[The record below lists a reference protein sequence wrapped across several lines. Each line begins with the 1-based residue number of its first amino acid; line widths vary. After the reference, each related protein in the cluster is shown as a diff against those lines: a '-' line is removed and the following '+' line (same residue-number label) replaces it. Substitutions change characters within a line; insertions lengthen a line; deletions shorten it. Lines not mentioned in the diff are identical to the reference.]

1 MAEYKGIKGFKVQ
14 TVSTDPAA
22 SAIAGGTWASGG
34 NLNSSRSNAGGAG
47 IQTSALM
54 VGLDN
59 ASPNPGNVEEYNG
72 SAWSEQTDLTT
83 GRNAKAFGANAE
95 AVLAVGGYDPA
106 IATGSTKTEIWNGSG
121 WTEVNDLNVK
131 REAMGVFGIYT
142 AGLIA
147 TGFERGST
155 PARPANVES
164 WNGTSWTEVN
174 NVNTARSG
182 ITGSGLQTSGIISGG
197 SPVPAGNLVESWDGT
212 SWTTTTSMNTSRDS
226 DGSGSGTSNSDA
238 LVFGGAT
245 PAPVI
250 TANTEFWNGTTWTEL
265 NNLSIARFDSMGG
278 GNSSPT
284 ASITFGGLTP
294 SELTATEEWTAPSVF
309 QQENLGQVFYNS
321 TSNVFKVTQQS
332 APAGT
337 WSSGGDL
344 NTARYRFGGASQGT
358 QNAGL
363 VFGSDSPTYGQT
375 EEYNGT
381 AWSEQNDLNTGR
393 YISYG
398 GAGTQTACVTAGG
411 YNPAG
416 SPVFNTVVSETYN
429 GTSWTEGN
437 DLNTGR
443 LDCSTFGSSTA
454 GVLVG
459 GGTGSG
465 GPNTVTNVEIYDGT
479 SWSETTDIPT
489 ATQEMG
495 SLGTGTAGLIFGGS
509 VDNDPTTKNTTI
521 EWDGTS
527 WTSGGNYPIYI
538 KYTTGFGSLTN
549 GIGAGGSDQTGAISG
564 VCNVYNGTSWSEIAE
579 LTTARLGLSGNGTG
593 VAGFVAGGYTTVAVT
608 TTEEWNVPATNST
621 LTVS

>member
-321 TSNVFKVTQQS
+321 TSNAFKVTQQS
-332 APAGT
+332 VPSRNLGIR
-337 WSSGGDL
+337 W
-344 NTARYRFGGASQGT
+344 RFK
-358 QNAGL
+358 
-363 VFGSDSPTYGQT
+363 YG
-375 EEYNGT
+375 
-381 AWSEQNDLNTGR
+381 
-393 YISYG
+393 
-398 GAGTQTACVTAGG
+398 
-411 YNPAG
+411 
-416 SPVFNTVVSETYN
+416 
-429 GTSWTEGN
+429 
-437 DLNTGR
+437 
-443 LDCSTFGSSTA
+443 
-454 GVLVG
+454 
-459 GGTGSG
+459 
-465 GPNTVTNVEIYDGT
+465 
-479 SWSETTDIPT
+479 
-489 ATQEMG
+489 
-495 SLGTGTAGLIFGGS
+495 
-509 VDNDPTTKNTTI
+509 
-521 EWDGTS
+521 
-527 WTSGGNYPIYI
+527 
-538 KYTTGFGSLTN
+538 
-549 GIGAGGSDQTGAISG
+549 
-564 VCNVYNGTSWSEIAE
+564 
-579 LTTARLGLSGNGTG
+579 
-593 VAGFVAGGYTTVAVT
+593 
-608 TTEEWNVPATNST
+608 
-621 LTVS
+621 